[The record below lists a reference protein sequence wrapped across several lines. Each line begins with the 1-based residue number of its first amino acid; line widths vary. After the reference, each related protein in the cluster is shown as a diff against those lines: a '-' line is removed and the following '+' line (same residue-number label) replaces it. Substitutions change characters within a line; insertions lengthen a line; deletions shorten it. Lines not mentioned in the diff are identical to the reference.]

1 MPVKYLVNVP
11 KNNLVF
17 SLHVLRDTFGGH
29 CAHVALQGNHR
40 AADVCSHLDTFI
52 THRNSHTQANIELL
66 LTFRWHEFFP
76 EPKYLQLFKVPGDG
90 SPRDIKLFKL
100 IIHKIC

>member
-40 AADVCSHLDTFI
+40 AADVCSHLEYNYNTL
-52 THRNSHTQANIELL
+52 RQSHTS
-66 LTFRWHEFFP
+66 
-76 EPKYLQLFKVPGDG
+76 YY
-90 SPRDIKLFKL
+90 
-100 IIHKIC
+100 